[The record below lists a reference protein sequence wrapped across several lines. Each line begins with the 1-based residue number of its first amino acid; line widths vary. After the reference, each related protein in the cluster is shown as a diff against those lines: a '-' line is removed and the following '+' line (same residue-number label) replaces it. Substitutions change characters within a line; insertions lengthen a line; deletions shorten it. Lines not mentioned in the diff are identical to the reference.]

1 MTNREHLLTF
11 IVPNKAGETPLD
23 IAADSV
29 ARGGKATLVVL
40 LDKEAHKDFR
50 RFAEAED
57 LDAAT
62 GEAIARERMID
73 FYTSRVGGVDTDT
86 VLAESNSTLDMVRTV
101 EATHATSIVIPQEL
115 AARSDLRQFVSG
127 ARVPVLIAPAA

>member
-1 MTNREHLLTF
+1 MNNREHLLTF
-11 IVPNKAGETPLD
+11 IVPNEAGETPLA

-40 LDKEAHKDFR
+40 LDKEAIRDFR

-57 LDAAT
+57 LDAAI
-62 GEAIARERMID
+62 GEAIARDRMID
-73 FYTSRVGGVDTDT
+73 FYTSRVGGVDTET
-86 VLAESNSTLDMVRTV
+86 VLADLSSSREMVRTA
-101 EATHATSIVIPQEL
+101 EATDATSIVIPQEL
-115 AARSDLRQFVSG
+115 AARSDLHRFVSG